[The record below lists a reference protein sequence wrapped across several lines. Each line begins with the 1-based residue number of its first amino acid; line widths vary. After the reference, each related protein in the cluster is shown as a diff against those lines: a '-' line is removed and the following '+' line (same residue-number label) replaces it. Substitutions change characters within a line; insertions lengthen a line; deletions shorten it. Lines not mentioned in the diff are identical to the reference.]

1 MSSSD
6 RNSPPLP
13 SPAAPSRRRS
23 SIAGSFVDLFGQR
36 PAPPTNDRPNM
47 GPITSA
53 AAQAQQRRLS
63 LTTVGLGASPNQSSP
78 FGSVRSRGESIS
90 SSTSG
95 TVDESPFEDGDAQAV
110 PASPF
115 ARRMSFGARAMRDI
129 RSSTGNGS
137 ANGRAT
143 ISSKAKAPPTA
154 NNGRVGQGYDFAENL
169 RSRAERSSISGGI
182 PQPTAVHQRAK
193 SVTVMEPP
201 QREMPKQPKMPD
213 AFQERIL
220 KGDFYMD

>member
-6 RNSPPLP
+6 RNSPPLA
-13 SPAAPSRRRS
+13 SSGTTSRRRS

-36 PAPPTNDRPNM
+36 PAAPTNDRPAM

-63 LTTVGLGASPNQSSP
+63 LTTVGLGASPNQTSP
-78 FGSVRSRGESIS
+78 FGSARSRGESIS

-110 PASPF
+110 PTSPF

-129 RSSTGNGS
+129 RSSTGNGP

-143 ISSKAKAPPTA
+143 ISSRAKAPPTA
-154 NNGRVGQGYDFAENL
+154 NNGRAGQGYDFAENL

-182 PQPTAVHQRAK
+182 PQTPAHHRAK
-193 SVTVMEPP
+193 SVAVMEPPP

>member
-13 SPAAPSRRRS
+13 SPAATSRRRS

-137 ANGRAT
+137 AN
-143 ISSKAKAPPTA
+143 
-154 NNGRVGQGYDFAENL
+154 VGQGYDFAENL